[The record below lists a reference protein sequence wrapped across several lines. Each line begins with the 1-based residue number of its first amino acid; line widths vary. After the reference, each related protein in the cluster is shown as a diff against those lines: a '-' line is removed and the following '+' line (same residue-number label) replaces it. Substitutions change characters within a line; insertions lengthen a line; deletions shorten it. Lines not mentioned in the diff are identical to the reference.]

1 MSGIRGKNTHP
12 EMLIRKGLH
21 ARGFRYRLHDSTLP
35 GKPDM
40 VFRERSAVI
49 FVNGCFWHGHN
60 CHLFRWPSSRA
71 EFWKQ
76 KILRNRKKDAETT
89 RVLNMNGWR
98 ILTIWECALKGR
110 SKYPVNDVIESAAKW
125 LCGSS
130 KYHEIASPADKPAET
145 AEIPD

>member
-1 MSGIRGKNTHP
+1 MSGIRGKNTRP

-40 VFRERSAVI
+40 VFRRCSAVI

-60 CHLFRWPSSRA
+60 CHLFRWPSSRT

-76 KILRNRKKDAETT
+76 KILRNREKDAETV
-89 RVLNMNGWR
+89 RALSMNGWR
-98 ILTIWECALKGR
+98 ILIIWECALKGR
-110 SKYPVNDVIESAAKW
+110 TKYPASDVIESAAKW

-130 KYHEIASPADKPAET
+130 KYHEIASLGDKPAET
-145 AEIPD
+145 AEHP